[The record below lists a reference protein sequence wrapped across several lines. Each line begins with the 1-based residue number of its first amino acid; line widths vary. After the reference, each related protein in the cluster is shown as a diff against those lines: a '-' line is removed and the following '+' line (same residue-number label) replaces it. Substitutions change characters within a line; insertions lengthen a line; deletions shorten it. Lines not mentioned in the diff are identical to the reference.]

1 MKDIGKNIKAIRK
14 AKAMTQDELAEKLF
28 VTRQT
33 VSNYENGRSR
43 PDVDTVIKLAEILET
58 DTNSILYGL
67 PQPVS
72 KKFEFTVMI
81 RNTALFLTLS
91 ILYIV
96 LEISF
101 FSKSDTY
108 FQYIL
113 PKYLANMT
121 LRPAIMFLLGWVLF
135 SVIQFIGNW
144 QLRNNRWL
152 KAAKITLRIILVL
165 LVVIPI
171 PQLVFTVVSMVHAA
185 LYNGTSLSMQLI
197 PVYREVMWFV
207 LWLMM
212 KHPLIYSVLGGLLR
226 LVTPGI
232 SI

>member
-226 LVTPGI
+226 LVTPGT